1 MVWVKKQKKQVRKEK
16 QYYKMTMFLKYL
28 EDIFNWYEMFNST
41 GTEPSMPQF
50 RNAMNE
56 GTIYD
61 CISTYEAYKLHK
73 DKDKTIEHV
82 SELKCKN
89 KYPFYMLRQDIEN
102 RQKKNKI
109 SK

>member
-1 MVWVKKQKKQVRKEK
+1 
-16 QYYKMTMFLKYL
+16 
-28 EDIFNWYEMFNST
+28 
-41 GTEPSMPQF
+41 MPQF

-109 SK
+109 SKQFFYLLYITIMKKIITVVATLIALSGAYFTFNKATVNTDGFK